1 MRTNINFI
9 VGYCLIGLMAAHFWI
24 GKLKLE
30 RRSAEILT
38 QLESKTNIG
47 KQNTKARSFR
57 ADTWHVKAFYEI
69 GMRVHL

>member
-38 QLESKTNIG
+38 LLESKKNIG